1 MELAYDNCMVSVDF
15 VDYVFY
21 ESYQFST
28 HKIDVGCVKDII
40 FSLEIL
46 PSPSPKM
53 KIRVCTKLKEPL
65 LASDATLS
73 LSEIEHLQ

>member
-1 MELAYDNCMVSVDF
+1 MFLTDHTNF
-15 VDYVFY
+15 LLT
-21 ESYQFST
+21 T

>member
-1 MELAYDNCMVSVDF
+1 MFLTDHTNFLLSV
-15 VDYVFY
+15 
-21 ESYQFST
+21 
-28 HKIDVGCVKDII
+28 HKIDVGLHVGWAKDII

-73 LSEIEHLQ
+73 LSEIEHPQ

>member
-1 MELAYDNCMVSVDF
+1 MFFTDHTNFLLSV
-15 VDYVFY
+15 
-21 ESYQFST
+21 
-28 HKIDVGCVKDII
+28 HKIDVGWAKDII

-73 LSEIEHLQ
+73 LSEIEHPR

>member
-1 MELAYDNCMVSVDF
+1 MFLTDHTNFLLSVN
-15 VDYVFY
+15 
-21 ESYQFST
+21 
-28 HKIDVGCVKDII
+28 KIDVGWAKDII
-40 FSLEIL
+40 FSLEIV

-73 LSEIEHLQ
+73 LSEIEHPQ